1 MRALEQ
7 KQREYKG
14 YLVKVSDN
22 LSDYQQLSDKEKG
35 LSNMILAA
43 KKHIEQEERDHQ
55 KEPVVKIQEDN

>member
-1 MRALEQ
+1 M
-7 KQREYKG
+7 
-14 YLVKVSDN
+14 KVSNN

-43 KKHIEQEERDHQ
+43 KKQIEQEERDHK